1 MGEILQPHVAQ
12 TLELRVGFQSEC
24 LDNPLCCGKR
34 RGDDMKKKPPDKSVQ
49 IRCPR
54 LGHQIHF
61 SYCRTENSGLP
72 CFKTIDCWSTRFP
85 VETCLREELAR
96 EEWEEAFE
104 RKPKPKVLS
113 LVELI
118 EQAKKRKKEAE

>member
-1 MGEILQPHVAQ
+1 
-12 TLELRVGFQSEC
+12 
-24 LDNPLCCGKR
+24 
-34 RGDDMKKKPPDKSVQ
+34 
-49 IRCPR
+49 
-54 LGHQIHF
+54 
-61 SYCRTENSGLP
+61 
-72 CFKTIDCWSTRFP
+72 